1 MQRPAKR
8 MNDKAEYLSTL
19 KVATILGSQI
29 LRKDA
34 MMRLRRQ
41 LDEMELV
48 VLGRKYTSPTWV
60 REGYKKLVSRT
71 ETITDEEAYLLGLLT
86 TVRLLRL
93 REGGHFKG
101 STSESPD
108 FASPLLVAEL
118 EAKIDAVFKVEFSE
132 LQLEASLIE
141 SGFFDVL

>member
-1 MQRPAKR
+1 

-93 REGGHFKG
+93 REGG
-101 STSESPD
+101 
-108 FASPLLVAEL
+108 PLQG
-118 EAKIDAVFKVEFSE
+118 KYI
-132 LQLEASLIE
+132 
-141 SGFFDVL
+141 